1 MNRRKTK
8 PIKIKDII
16 IGGSDHIYIQSMTTT
31 KTSDVLKTV
40 LEIKKL
46 EKAGAELIRVAVLDL
61 DDAKALGEI
70 KSNMKVPLVADIHFD
85 YKLALEALNQGIDK
99 LRLNP
104 GNIKNPKHI
113 KLIVD
118 KAKERKIP
126 IRIGV
131 NSGSLPNNLAPTA
144 NNLVK
149 VAKDEVEIL
158 ESLGFYDIII
168 SLKSTD
174 IATTIKAYELAS
186 QIFPYPLHVGLTEA
200 GNLLRGTVKS
210 VIALEHILNQGI
222 GNTIRISLTDDPV
235 EEIKVAKYLLQAL
248 HLKED
253 IPELISCPTCGRL
266 EYNMLPLVKKIDEYI
281 ESIKK
286 PIKVAIMGC
295 IVNGP
300 GEAKEADI
308 GLAGGKDFV
317 VLFKKGKIIKKVSS
331 QDAYLELKKLIDDF

>member
-1 MNRRKTK
+1 
-8 PIKIKDII
+8 
-16 IGGSDHIYIQSMTTT
+16 MTTT

>member
-31 KTSDVLKTV
+31 KTSDVLKTG

-118 KAKERKIP
+118 KAKDKKIP

-158 ESLGFYDIII
+158 ESLGFYEIII